1 MEKEKQYKNAGSAP
15 HPPRSASPLR
25 SSKNLGGLSWLRW
38 PLEHYSIMLLI
49 IAILF
54 MLGIY
59 GMHIMPKDEFPHATI
74 RQGVVV
80 AVYPGATSEEI
91 EQQVARPLERYLFTF
106 GEVKRSKTTTTSQN
120 DMCIAMVE
128 LNDDVNNK
136 DEVWSKIKHG
146 LNAFKSQLPA
156 GVLAIVVNDDFGNTS
171 ALLIAIESGQRSY
184 RELREYSDNLS
195 DRLRRIPSVANV
207 KLFGEQKEQISLYV
221 DRQRL
226 QAYGIGQQMLFS
238 RLQSQGI
245 TTMSGSISD
254 DDQQVPIHV
263 EATENSVEEVANQI
277 IFSDPATGNVVR
289 VRDVARVVRE
299 YDSNSSRIE
308 QDGHPCV
315 LLSMEMTPGNNVVQY
330 GAEVDRVLKEFR
342 ESELPD
348 DVTIT
353 RIADKPKVVS
363 MSITSFLRDLLI
375 SMAVIIL
382 VMMVLFPLRSAIVA
396 AITIPLSTF
405 VSVAIMY
412 MVGIE
417 LNIVTLAALIVV
429 LGMIVDNAIVVIDGY
444 LEYLGKGYEPK
455 EAAIESARQYFMP
468 MMLATLCICAIF
480 YPFLITMKGVFHDCL
495 EDFPWTITIN
505 LMVSLVLAVT
515 VIPFLEVKIIKKPQ
529 QQTHPL
535 PLPAVRGVITSAAE
549 EPADSPPSQRG
560 AGGGSITRWV
570 QKTYDGVLNKTFRH
584 PWLTMLIGLGV
595 ILLSLII
602 VPALKIRLFP
612 YADRDQFAVEIFL
625 PDGKGLKETEAV
637 ADSVYR
643 VLSNDERIT
652 GITSFIGCSSPRFM
666 DAYAPQMAGKNY
678 AQFIVNTTSD
688 KATLELLANYQPQL
702 SEAFPN
708 AYVKFKRL
716 DYLSVPELEY
726 RFYSDNLDSLHV
738 VAERLME
745 RMREM
750 PELEW
755 VHTDFLQPYPIINV
769 ELDPVASA
777 QLGLTRTTAAIALSA
792 TTSDL
797 RVGQIWERR
806 QVGDHSSGMGDYELP
821 IVVKDHA
828 DITFSDIQNVGIAT
842 PVTMLSGGLNTTN
855 STVPLRQVAKVT
867 PKWTESRIMHRGGE
881 RCITVTAQFKQG
893 VFTSPVEQRIASI
906 MQREIK
912 LPQGVRCEVG
922 GEIEYG
928 DEALP
933 QIFGGIAIAMLIVF
947 FFLLFNFKKY
957 GITLVCMV
965 ALALMIPGALI
976 GLGLMNRALGLTSIF
991 GLITLMGMIMRNE
1004 ILIFEHANELVKRS
1018 LTPNPSPKERG
1029 VDTLA
1034 SEEGNLQ
1041 DYSLPSPLG
1050 EGQGVR
1056 LYNEAVRQAA
1066 YDAGKRRMV
1075 PIFLT
1080 TATTA
1085 VGVVPMIIAQSSFW
1099 MPVGV
1104 TIFAGGIG
1112 SLILVVTMLPVVYWK
1127 VNLKKKENPPPSPSL

>member
-1 MEKEKQYKNAGSAP
+1 MKQMN
-15 HPPRSASPLR
+15 
-25 SSKNLGGLSWLRW
+25 WLRW
-38 PLEHYSIMLLI
+38 PLEHYSISLLI
-49 IAILF
+49 IGILF
-54 MLGIY
+54 VMGIY
-59 GMHIMPKDEFPHATI
+59 GMYVMPKDEFPHATI

-80 AVYPGATSEEI
+80 AVYPGATTEEV
-91 EQQVARPLERYLFTF
+91 EQQVARPLERHLFTY
-106 GEVKRSKTTTTSQN
+106 GEVNRTKTTTTLQN
-120 DMCIAMVE
+120 GMCIVMVR

-146 LNAFKSQLPA
+146 LNAFKSQLPS
-156 GVLAIVVNDDFGNTS
+156 GVLAVVVNDDFGNTS
-171 ALLIAIESGQRSY
+171 ALLIAVESGQRSY
-184 RELREYSDNLS
+184 RELKDYSDRLS

-221 DRQRL
+221 DRERL

-238 RLQSQGI
+238 RLQAQGI

-254 DDQQVPIHV
+254 LDQQVPIHI
-263 EATENSVEEVANQI
+263 EATENSEEEVANQI
-277 IFSDPATGNVVR
+277 IFSDPASGKVAR

-299 YDSNSSRIE
+299 YDTESSRIE

-330 GAEVDRVLKEFR
+330 GEEVERVLSSFAAE
-342 ESELPD
+342 ELPD

-353 RIADKPKVVS
+353 RIADKPKVVA
-363 MSITSFLRDLLI
+363 MSVSSFLRDLLI
-375 SMAVIIL
+375 SMAIIIL

-412 MVGIE
+412 MMGIE

-455 EAAIESARQYFMP
+455 EAAMESARQYFMP

-480 YPFLITMKGVFHDCL
+480 FPFLLTMKGMFHDAL
-495 EDFPWTITIN
+495 EDFPLTITIN
-505 LMVSLVLAVT
+505 LMVSLLLAVT
-515 VIPFLEVKIIKKPQ
+515 VIPFLEVRIIKPGKVSTSGNAI
-529 QQTHPL
+529 TH
-535 PLPAVRGVITSAAE
+535 
-549 EPADSPPSQRG
+549 
-560 AGGGSITRWV
+560 WV
-570 QKTYDGVLNKTFRH
+570 QRTYNHVLDQTFRH
-584 PWLTMLIGLGV
+584 PWLTIGCGIGL
-595 ILLSLII
+595 ILLSCLII
-602 VPALKIRLFP
+602 PTLKIRLFP

-625 PDGKGLKETEAV
+625 PEGKGMAETTVV
-637 ADSVYR
+637 ADSVR
-643 VLSNDERIT
+643 HVLEHDERIT

-678 AQFIVNTTSD
+678 AQFIINTKSEQ
-688 KATLELLANYQPQL
+688 ATLDLLAEYQPRL

-716 DYLSVPELEY
+716 DYLEVSELEY
-726 RFYSDNLDSLHV
+726 RFYGDNLDSLHV
-738 VAERLME
+738 AAERLME
-745 RMREM
+745 RMRQM

-755 VHTDFLQPYPIINV
+755 VHTDYLQPYPIINV
-769 ELDPVASA
+769 QLDPVASA
-777 QLGLTRTTAAIALSA
+777 QLGITRTTAALALTA

-797 RVGQIWERR
+797 RVGQMWE
-806 QVGDHSSGMGDYELP
+806 GDYELP
-821 IVVKDHA
+821 IVVRDNA
-828 DITFSDIQNVGIAT
+828 DMTYGDIANLGISS
-842 PVTMLSGGLNTTN
+842 PQTMLSAGINNGTK
-855 STVPLRQVAKVT
+855 TVALRQVAKIG
-867 PKWTESRIMHRGGE
+867 PLWSEGRIIHRGGE
-881 RCITVTAQFKQG
+881 RCITVTAQFAQG
-893 VFTSPVEQRIASI
+893 VYTAPVEQRIVQM
-906 MQREIK
+906 MQEEIA
-912 LPQGVRCEVG
+912 LPQGVRTEVG

-957 GITLVCMV
+957 GITLVCMA
-965 ALALMIPGALI
+965 ALALMMPGALI

-1004 ILIFEHANELVKRS
+1004 ILIFEHANDLIKSEKLRVKNEELTTATGNDNSS
-1018 LTPNPSPKERG
+1018 LIK
-1029 VDTLA
+1029 
-1034 SEEGNLQ
+1034 
-1041 DYSLPSPLG
+1041 
-1050 EGQGVR
+1050 
-1056 LYNEAVRQAA
+1056 QAA

-1112 SLILVVTMLPVVYWK
+1112 SLILVVTMLPAVYWK
-1127 VNLKKKENPPPSPSL
+1127 VSTK

>member
-1 MEKEKQYKNAGSAP
+1 M
-15 HPPRSASPLR
+15 
-25 SSKNLGGLSWLRW
+25 SWLRW
-38 PLEHYSIMLLI
+38 PLEHYSISLLI
-49 IAILF
+49 ILILF
-54 MLGIY
+54 VLGIY
-59 GMHIMPKDEFPHATI
+59 GMYVMPKDEFPHATI

-80 AVYPGATSEEI
+80 AVYPGATSEEV
-91 EQQVARPLERYLFTF
+91 EQQVARPLERYLFTY
-106 GEVKRSKTTTTSQN
+106 GEVNRLKTTTTSQN
-120 DMCIAMVE
+120 GMCVVMVR

-146 LNAFKSQLPA
+146 LNGFKSSLPA
-156 GVLAIVVNDDFGNTS
+156 GVLAVVVNDVFGNTS
-171 ALLIAIESGQRSY
+171 ALLIAVESGQRNY
-184 RELREYSDNLS
+184 RELRDYSDRLS

-238 RLQSQGI
+238 RLQAQGI

-263 EATENSVEEVANQI
+263 APTENSVEEIANQI
-277 IFSDPATGNVVR
+277 IFSDPVTGKVAR

-299 YDSNSSRIE
+299 YDTSGSRIE

-315 LLSMEMTPGNNVVQY
+315 LLSMEMTAGNNVVAY
-330 GAEVDRVLKEFR
+330 GEEVDKVLDDFR
-342 ESELPD
+342 QSELPD

-353 RIADKPKVVS
+353 RIADKPKVVG
-363 MSITSFLRDLLI
+363 MSVSSFLRDLII
-375 SMAVIIL
+375 SMVIIIL

-444 LEYLGKGYEPK
+444 LEYLNKGMDPK
-455 EAAIESARQYFMP
+455 DAAMESARQYFMP
-468 MMLATLCICAIF
+468 MMLATICICAIF
-480 YPFLITMKGVFHDCL
+480 FPFLLTMRGMFLDAL
-495 EDFPWTITIN
+495 QDFPWTITIN
-505 LMVSLVLAVT
+505 LMVSLLLAVT
-515 VIPFLEVKIIKKPQ
+515 VIPFLEVRIIKPGKVSTNGNAI
-529 QQTHPL
+529 TH
-535 PLPAVRGVITSAAE
+535 
-549 EPADSPPSQRG
+549 
-560 AGGGSITRWV
+560 WV
-570 QKTYDGVLNKTFRH
+570 QGTYNHVLDLTFRH
-584 PWLTMLIGLGV
+584 PWMTVVCGV
-595 ILLSLII
+595 ALILLSCLIM
-602 VPALKIRLFP
+602 PTLKIRLFP

-625 PDGKGLKETEAV
+625 PEGKGLAETEV
-637 ADSVYR
+637 IADSVYN
-643 VLSNDERIT
+643 VLRHDERIT

-666 DAYAPQMAGKNY
+666 DAYAPQMAGKNF

-688 KATLELLANYQPQL
+688 KATLDLLSQYQPLL
-702 SEAFPN
+702 SETFPD

-716 DYLSVPELEY
+716 DYLEVPELEY
-726 RFYSDNLDSLHV
+726 RFYGEDLDSLHTA
-738 VAERLME
+738 AERLME
-745 RMREM
+745 RMRQM

-755 VHTDFLQPYPIINV
+755 AHTDYLQPYPVINV
-769 ELDPVASA
+769 ELDPVASS
-777 QLGLTRTTAAIALSA
+777 QLGITRTTAALALSA
-792 TTSDL
+792 TSADL
-797 RVGQIWERR
+797 RVGQIWE
-806 QVGDHSSGMGDYELP
+806 GDYELP
-821 IVVKDHA
+821 VVVKD
-828 DITFSDIQNVGIAT
+828 DTDMTYSDIENLGISSPMT
-842 PVTMLSGGLNTTN
+842 ILSAGLNN
-855 STVPLRQVAKVT
+855 ANKTVPLRQLAKVQ
-867 PKWTESRIMHRGGE
+867 PQWSESRILHRGGE
-881 RCITVTAQFKQG
+881 RCITVTAQFAQG
-893 VFTSPVEQRIASI
+893 VYTSPVEQRLAKV
-906 MQREIK
+906 MQEEIQ
-912 LPQGVRCEVG
+912 LPQGVRTEVG

-928 DEALP
+928 DEAMP
-933 QIFGGIAIAMLIVF
+933 QIIGGIAIAMLIVF

-957 GITLVCMV
+957 GITLVCMA

-1004 ILIFEHANELVKRS
+1004 ILIFEHANDIVKGYVAEHGDW
-1018 LTPNPSPKERG
+1018 T
-1029 VDTLA
+1029 VDRTA
-1034 SEEGNLQ
+1034 
-1041 DYSLPSPLG
+1041 
-1050 EGQGVR
+1050 
-1056 LYNEAVRQAA
+1056 YNEAVRQAA

-1112 SLILVVTMLPVVYWK
+1112 SLVMVVTMLPVIYWK
-1127 VNLKKKENPPPSPSL
+1127 VNLK